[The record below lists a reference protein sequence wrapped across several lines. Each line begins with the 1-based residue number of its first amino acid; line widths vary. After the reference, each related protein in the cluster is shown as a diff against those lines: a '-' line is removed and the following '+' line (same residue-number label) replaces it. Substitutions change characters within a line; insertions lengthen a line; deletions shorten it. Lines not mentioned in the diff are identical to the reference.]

1 MKIILS
7 YITVQALNFLACIP
21 LILFSYLLFRDYL
34 LEVGIG
40 FAALVAY
47 ASASQTLLF
56 HRLDSLEKKKNESH
70 AALKILESIH
80 SEEKCNNHD

>member
-7 YITVQALNFLACIP
+7 YITVQALNFLAWIP
-21 LILFSYLLFRDYL
+21 LILFSYLLFRNYL
-34 LEVGIG
+34 LEVGIR

-56 HRLDSLEKKKNESH
+56 HRLDSLAKEKNELQ
-70 AALKILESIH
+70 AAPKILESTH
-80 SEEKCNNHD
+80 SEEKCNNPD